1 MRTYDELLSSLKEL
15 KKQGFVKTHR
25 SGNTGIGKT
34 LEDCLEVEENNFA
47 GPDGLTTELKAGRKN
62 AASMLTLFTKSPQ
75 PPRINST
82 LLQEIGYPE
91 KEGSSKKVLHTTI
104 NANSY
109 NTLKG
114 GTGLKITVKK
124 DRIEIDSPKLKKKT
138 EIPTPYWD
146 KTTLQERF
154 EKKYIEL
161 LYVKAD
167 TKGSGS
173 NEEFHFNEA
182 WLMKGFDFDNFLK
195 LLREGTLL
203 VDIRIGQYPDGRPH
217 DHGTGFRIM
226 PDRLDLCFSDRKKV
240 L

>member
-1 MRTYDELLSSLKEL
+1 MRTYDELVSSLKDL

-34 LEDCLEVEENNFA
+34 LEDLLGIEENNFA

-75 PPRINST
+75 PPKINSV
-82 LLQEIGYPE
+82 LLNELGYPD
-91 KEGSSKKVLHTTI
+91 KEGSTKKVLHTTI
-104 NANSY
+104 NASSY

-124 DRIEIDSPKLKKKT
+124 DRIEIDSPKLKENPKV
-138 EIPTPYWD
+138 PTPYWD
-146 KTTLQERF
+146 KSTLKERF

-167 TKGSGS
+167 SKGTGK

-182 WLMKGFDFDNFLK
+182 WIMKGFDFENFVK
-195 LLREGTLL
+195 LLRESTLL

>member
-1 MRTYDELLSSLKEL
+1 MLSFDELLDRLHKVE
-15 KKQGFVKTHR
+15 KMGFIQTHR

-34 LEDCLEVEENNFA
+34 LEDLLGIEENNVA
-47 GPDGLTTELKAGRKN
+47 GPDGETTELKAGRKN

-75 PPRINST
+75 PPKINSV
-82 LLQEIGYPE
+82 LLNELGYPD
-91 KEGSSKKVLHTTI
+91 KEGSTKKVLHTTI
-104 NANSY
+104 NANDY

-114 GTGLKITVKK
+114 GTGLKIDVKD
-124 DRIEIDSPKLKKKT
+124 DRIEIDSPKLKQNSDV
-138 EIPTPYWD
+138 PTPFWD
-146 KTTLQERF
+146 KPTLQDRF

-167 TKGSGS
+167 SKGSGS

-182 WLMKGFDFDNFLK
+182 WLMKGFDFENFVK
-195 LLREGTLL
+195 LLQEGTLL

-226 PDRLDLCFSDRKKV
+226 PDRLDLCFSKREKV

>member
-1 MRTYDELLSSLKEL
+1 MKTFQELVEGL
-15 KKQGFVKTHR
+15 KKIEKMGFVKTHR

-34 LEDCLEVEENNFA
+34 LEDLLDIDENNIA
-47 GPDGLTTELKAGRKN
+47 GPDGLTTELKAGRRN

-75 PPRINST
+75 PSKINSI
-82 LLQEIGYPE
+82 LLQELGYPE
-91 KEGSSKKVLHTTI
+91 KEGSLKKILHTTI
-104 NANSY
+104 NANTY

-114 GTGLKITVKK
+114 GEGLKIAVKK
-124 DRIEIDSPKLKKKT
+124 DRIEIDSPKLKHKP

-154 EKKYIEL
+154 EKKYVEL

-167 TKGSGS
+167 ARGSGED
-173 NEEFHFNEA
+173 EEFHFNEA
-182 WLMKGFDFDNFLK
+182 WIMKGFDFENFLK

-226 PDRLDLCFSDRKKV
+226 PDRLDLCFSERRKI

>member
-1 MRTYDELLSSLKEL
+1 MKTFEELVEGL
-15 KKQGFVKTHR
+15 KKIEKMGFVKTHR

-34 LEDCLEVEENNFA
+34 LEDLLEINENNFA

-75 PPRINST
+75 PPKINSI
-82 LLQEIGYPE
+82 LLNELGYPE
-91 KEGSSKKVLHTTI
+91 KTGSSKKILHTTI
-104 NANSY
+104 NANTY

-114 GTGLKITVKK
+114 GTGLKIAVKK
-124 DRIEIDSPKLKKKT
+124 DRIEIDSPKLKHNP

-154 EKKYIEL
+154 EKKYVEL

-167 TKGSGS
+167 ARGSGED
-173 NEEFHFNEA
+173 EEFHFNEA
-182 WLMKGFDFDNFLK
+182 WIMKGFDFENFLK

-226 PDRLDLCFSDRKKV
+226 PDRLDQCFSDRKKV

>member
-1 MRTYDELLSSLKEL
+1 VKTFEELVEGL
-15 KKQGFVKTHR
+15 KKIEKMGFVKTHR

-34 LEDCLEVEENNFA
+34 LEDLLGIDENNFA

-62 AASMLTLFTKSPQ
+62 AGSMLTLFTKSPQ
-75 PPRINST
+75 PPKINSV
-82 LLQEIGYPE
+82 LLNELGYPDV
-91 KEGSSKKVLHTTI
+91 EGSTKKILHTTI
-104 NANSY
+104 NANAY

-114 GTGLKITVKK
+114 GTGLKIAVKE
-124 DRIEIDSPKLKKKT
+124 DRIEIDSPKLKHNPN
-138 EIPTPYWD
+138 IPIPYWD

-161 LYVKAD
+161 LYVKAE
-167 TKGSGS
+167 TRGTGS

-182 WLMKGFDFDNFLK
+182 WLMKGFDFENFIK

-226 PDRLDLCFSDRKKV
+226 PDKLDLCFSERKQV

>member
-1 MRTYDELLSSLKEL
+1 M
-15 KKQGFVKTHR
+15 GFVKTHR
-25 SGNTGIGKT
+25 AGNTGIGKT
-34 LEDCLEVEENNFA
+34 LEDLLGIDENNFA
-47 GPDGLTTELKAGRKN
+47 SPDGITTELKAGRKN
-62 AASMLTLFTKSPQ
+62 SGSMLTLFTKSPE
-75 PPRINST
+75 PSRINSV
-82 LLQEIGYPE
+82 LLNELGYPDE
-91 KEGSSKKVLHTTI
+91 EGSIKKILHTTI
-104 NANSY
+104 NANTY

-114 GTGLKITVKK
+114 GAGLKIAVKE
-124 DRIEIDSPKLKKKT
+124 DRIEIDSPKLKHNPD
-138 EIPTPYWD
+138 IPIPYWD

-167 TKGSGS
+167 TRGSGA

-182 WLMKGFDFDNFLK
+182 WLMKGFDFENFIK

-226 PDRLDLCFSDRKKV
+226 SNKLDLCFSEKKQV